1 MHKTSILQYVRYITN
16 DRKGAMQMND
26 DKNSGK
32 WGCGCA
38 CLCLFFIF
46 VVPFLYTIFPMG
58 AVHGMAILGL
68 YGICNFFGLD

>member
-1 MHKTSILQYVRYITN
+1 
-16 DRKGAMQMND
+16 MND